1 MKTVETLRVLA
12 SSVLGMIITVG
23 IARFAYT
30 PMIPE
35 MSLGVGLTE
44 SVSGYLASA
53 NYAGYLIG
61 ALLVA
66 RLQSIPLKVMLYR
79 VGLMGAVL
87 TTAAMAYTTNEWLW
101 YLLRFLAGLSSA
113 AGVLLGAGLL
123 MLWLLRHQQKPELGV
138 FFSGLGLGIVV
149 TALLS
154 EVISTTFRWDQQWL
168 VYGAAALVLLLP
180 VWAWMPDF
188 NDSAP
193 TAAASTGAPTR
204 RQFMLTLQAAYF
216 CAGVGYVVSAT
227 FLVAIARSTPSLAE
241 SSNTIWLVVGLSAA
255 LGCWLW
261 DVYVRRV
268 GDWPALLQAY
278 LLNGLSVL
286 LLLMGDSVWL
296 VMLSAIIYGASF
308 IGIVSMMLALVG
320 RLYPANPSRPM
331 SHLTFSYGLA
341 QMIAPAIT
349 GYLAEQQGDYQ
360 QGLLLTVVVMAIGT
374 VLLLLAMRL
383 QQPAT
388 ATAT

>member
-1 MKTVETLRVLA
+1 MGETLRVLA

-123 MLWLLRHQQKPELGV
+123 MLWLLRHQQ
-138 FFSGLGLGIVV
+138 
-149 TALLS
+149 
-154 EVISTTFRWDQQWL
+154 
-168 VYGAAALVLLLP
+168 
-180 VWAWMPDF
+180 
-188 NDSAP
+188 
-193 TAAASTGAPTR
+193 
-204 RQFMLTLQAAYF
+204 
-216 CAGVGYVVSAT
+216 
-227 FLVAIARSTPSLAE
+227 
-241 SSNTIWLVVGLSAA
+241 
-255 LGCWLW
+255 
-261 DVYVRRV
+261 
-268 GDWPALLQAY
+268 
-278 LLNGLSVL
+278 
-286 LLLMGDSVWL
+286 
-296 VMLSAIIYGASF
+296 
-308 IGIVSMMLALVG
+308 
-320 RLYPANPSRPM
+320 NP
-331 SHLTFSYGLA
+331 
-341 QMIAPAIT
+341 
-349 GYLAEQQGDYQ
+349 
-360 QGLLLTVVVMAIGT
+360 
-374 VLLLLAMRL
+374 
-383 QQPAT
+383 
-388 ATAT
+388 